1 MGKDSIEWG
10 TSSIYLAA
18 AVMALGMEYNRVDK
32 SDRRKMVF
40 YFVTPEDKADLEKY
54 FGNLK
59 FDFELVE
66 RSWTNRSLNVNA
78 VRMAES
84 LQALKSI
91 VHSI

>member
-1 MGKDSIEWG
+1 MNKDNEWG

-40 YFVTPEDKADLEKY
+40 YFVAPEDKADLEKY

-66 RSWTNRSLNVNA
+66 RQWTNRSLNVNA
-78 VRMAES
+78 VRMSES

-91 VHSI
+91 VHSV

>member
-1 MGKDSIEWG
+1 MNKDNEWG

-32 SDRRKMVF
+32 TDRRKMVF

-66 RSWTNRSLNVNA
+66 RQWTNRSLNVNA
-78 VRMAES
+78 VRMSES

-91 VHSI
+91 VHSV

>member
-1 MGKDSIEWG
+1 MNKDNEWG
-10 TSSIYLAA
+10 ISSIYLAA

-32 SDRRKMVF
+32 TDRRKMVF
-40 YFVTPEDKADLEKY
+40 YFVTPEDSADLEKY

-66 RSWTNRSLNVNA
+66 RQWTNRSLNVNA
-78 VRMAES
+78 VRMSES

-91 VHSI
+91 VHSV

>member
-1 MGKDSIEWG
+1 MTDKTEWG

-40 YFVTPEDKADLEKY
+40 YFVSPEDKADLEKY

-66 RSWTNRSLNVNA
+66 RQWTNRSLMVNA
-78 VRMAES
+78 ARYAES
-84 LQALKSI
+84 LQALKSVI
-91 VHSI
+91 HSL

>member
-1 MGKDSIEWG
+1 MNKDNEWE

-40 YFVTPEDKADLEKY
+40 FFVTPEDSADLEKY

-66 RSWTNRSLNVNA
+66 RQWTNRSLNVNA
-78 VRMAES
+78 VRMSES

-91 VHSI
+91 VHSV

>member
-1 MGKDSIEWG
+1 MNRDNEWG

-66 RSWTNRSLNVNA
+66 RQWTNRSLMVNA
-78 VRMAES
+78 SRYAES

>member
-1 MGKDSIEWG
+1 MNKDNEWG

-40 YFVTPEDKADLEKY
+40 FFVTPEDSADLEKY

-66 RSWTNRSLNVNA
+66 RQWTNRALYVNA
-78 VRMAES
+78 VRMSES

-91 VHSI
+91 VHSV